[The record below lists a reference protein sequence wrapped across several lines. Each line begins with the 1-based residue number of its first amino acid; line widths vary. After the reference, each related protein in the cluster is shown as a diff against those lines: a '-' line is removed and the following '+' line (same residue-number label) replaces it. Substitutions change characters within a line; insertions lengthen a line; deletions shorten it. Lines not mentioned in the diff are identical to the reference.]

1 MRDTL
6 VYWVSRLFLLVGR
19 FIPLPICYAIAE
31 ALGSA
36 AWLLARGERE
46 KTLRNLRLGL
56 GSEKSEEELRAIG
69 RGMFVHYAKVAFEVT
84 RVGRL
89 KPEKVKRL
97 VEFDG
102 LEEVEAAIREGRGVI
117 AATGH
122 IGNWELM
129 GAGVSALG
137 VPLHV
142 IARRIKIE
150 RVNDL
155 VIRLRQRAGVTTIMR
170 EAPDSAK
177 KMLRA
182 LKRGEVLALL
192 IDQDVRVEGA
202 FVPFFGMPAHTPI
215 GAAALAK
222 RTGALLVAVAIQ
234 RTESG
239 RHLVRA
245 LPVEIADS
253 GDGERDIIEATAAAT
268 AHFERWIRERPEQ
281 WCWNHDRWRRAG
293 EGAPGMQDEGK
304 S

>member
-1 MRDTL
+1 ML
-6 VYWVSRLFLLVGR
+6 VYWVAKLFLLVGR

-36 AWLLARGERE
+36 GWLFARGERD
-46 KTLRNLRLGL
+46 KTMRNLRLGL
-56 GSEKSEEELRAIG
+56 GGEKSEEELRAIG
-69 RGMFVHYAKVAFEVT
+69 RGMFIHYAKVAFEVT
-84 RVGRL
+84 RVGWL

-97 VEFDG
+97 IEFEG
-102 LEEVEAAIREGRGVI
+102 LEPVQEAISRGRGVI

-142 IARRIKIE
+142 IARRIKME

-155 VIRLRQRAGVTTIMR
+155 VIRLRARAGVTTIVR
-170 EAPDSAK
+170 EAADSAK

-202 FVPFFGMPAHTPI
+202 FVEFFGTPRAH
-215 GAAALAK
+215 
-222 RTGALLVAVAIQ
+222 
-234 RTESG
+234 
-239 RHLVRA
+239 
-245 LPVEIADS
+245 AD
-253 GDGERDIIEATAAAT
+253 R
-268 AHFERWIRERPEQ
+268 R
-281 WCWNHDRWRRAG
+281 RRAG
-293 EGAPGMQDEGK
+293 EAHRSAAGCGLDPADRDGASPGACD
-304 S
+304 SCRDS